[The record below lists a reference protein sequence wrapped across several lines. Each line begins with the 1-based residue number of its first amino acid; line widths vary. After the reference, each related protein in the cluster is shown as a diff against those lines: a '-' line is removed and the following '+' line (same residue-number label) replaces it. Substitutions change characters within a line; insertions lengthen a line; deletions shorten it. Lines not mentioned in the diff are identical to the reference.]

1 MHTGQLSNI
10 CDNNFETG
18 ESKAAA
24 CESQICIYGLL
35 ASSSLLLSPIS
46 RHALLRMVV
55 VVVVIA
61 IAIVPVVV
69 G

>member
-46 RHALLRMVV
+46 RRALLRVV
-55 VVVVIA
+55 VVVMVI
-61 IAIVPVVV
+61 VLVVV

>member
-55 VVVVIA
+55 VVVIV

>member
-46 RHALLRMVV
+46 RHAFLRMVV
-55 VVVVIA
+55 VVVIV